1 MKYLN
6 QFSTLS
12 HSAYNRCFALD
23 TKKKRME
30 SLKYVFKWTY
40 QVYYGKEDVTK
51 FTIVKPFLS

>member
-6 QFSTLS
+6 QFSTLT

-23 TKKKRME
+23 TKKRME

-40 QVYYGKEDVTK
+40 QVYYSKEDVTK